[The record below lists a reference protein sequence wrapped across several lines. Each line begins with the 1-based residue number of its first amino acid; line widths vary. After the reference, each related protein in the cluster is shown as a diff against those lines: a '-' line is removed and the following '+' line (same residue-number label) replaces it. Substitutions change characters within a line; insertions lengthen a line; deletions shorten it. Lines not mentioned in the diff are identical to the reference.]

1 MAGVRHPQNTMKVC
15 LLFIL
20 QPHFSPDSLML
31 LREFDAVAR
40 ILTWLNTK
48 ASVHLA
54 EYSFFKFYNKRKKM
68 YLIFSVVRVHLA
80 EQSNPLAT
88 LGQLAGGKAWLL
100 KIKLF
105 HWFGV

>member
-1 MAGVRHPQNTMKVC
+1 
-15 LLFIL
+15 
-20 QPHFSPDSLML
+20 
-31 LREFDAVAR
+31 
-40 ILTWLNTK
+40 
-48 ASVHLA
+48 
-54 EYSFFKFYNKRKKM
+54 M